1 MSETASSRQS
11 WPHHLTQ
18 AGVIWIENHGQDLL
32 HVSKVL
38 LASLLALGLSL
49 LFNLSKPGTAM
60 VTVIIVLQPRSGLV
74 LAKGFYRFIGTSV
87 GVIVSIILAASFT
100 QQPVL
105 FLAAGACW
113 LAFCTAGSTIF
124 RNFQSYAFVL
134 AGYTLVIVG
143 LPAALQPDQAFDIA
157 MTRLSEVMLGL
168 LCAGVVS
175 DVLFPKHLSDVL
187 LQTVRKRFA
196 DFKTFISLDE
206 STVVSRPAHERLVL
220 RFIGEVISLEA
231 LRTSSVFE
239 SASGHLQS
247 LQLRQLNNAFM
258 TASTTFHSLDRLFGR
273 LQTAGKHSTL
283 AALKMEYK
291 AITRALS
298 SEDRMRLKQVRNGLP
313 SRLVALRRGLAA
325 SNNGGDSN
333 SDGSNL
339 LDFDSATELLARFA
353 DELLIYARIH
363 AVVIQAEMQ
372 IGDDVQLPAHYVAR
386 TDPTLIVTSALRAAI
401 GFGISS
407 LFWIQSGWVSGTDAV
422 VMATVVSALFAA
434 APSPIKVVRQF
445 MIGGALGGFFGFLS
459 AYYLQSQAENFTMLC
474 LALAPFIVIGA
485 WLTTT
490 QKYSGIGTGIL
501 LFFFSYAS
509 IGSSYQFD
517 MLELLNGMTGGL
529 IGVAIASVMYQIID
543 PSDSRWIKRRL
554 ARALRNQVVEACN
567 RSLPGLAGRFESGTR
582 DLLSRFAITHS
593 LDNEDDRAVMT
604 WLLSV
609 LEIGRAVIQLRQET
623 LSIGDPQAHAKID
636 NAIHSIA
643 YLFARPNQSR
653 LRTALDAVLA
663 AIAVCSEM
671 PAVLANL
678 HLMRGA
684 MLERVTVL
692 TPAETTAPPSPL
704 NPATKTA
711 TGN

>member
-1 MSETASSRQS
+1 MSEIARNRES
-11 WPHHLTQ
+11 WLDHLKH
-18 AGVIWIENHGQDLL
+18 AAVSWLEGHGQDLL
-32 HVSKVL
+32 YVSKIL
-38 LASLLALGLSL
+38 LATLLALGLSL
-49 LFNLSKPGTAM
+49 LFDLSKPGTAM
-60 VTVIIVLQPRSGLV
+60 ITVVIVLQPRSGLV

-87 GVIVSIILAASFT
+87 GVIMSIVLAASFS

-113 LAFCTAGSTIF
+113 LAFCTAGSTVF

-175 DVLFPKHLSDVL
+175 DVLFPKRLSDVL
-187 LQTVRKRFA
+187 LLTVRKRFA
-196 DFKTFISLDE
+196 DFKTFIALDDVAP
-206 STVVSRPAHERLVL
+206 SSRPARERMVL

-239 SASGHLQS
+239 SATGHLQS

-258 TASTTFHSLDRLFGR
+258 TASTTFHSLDQLFGR
-273 LQTAGKHSTL
+273 LQAGGKLSTL
-283 AALKMEYK
+283 NALLLEYK
-291 AITRALS
+291 AIVRALS
-298 SEDRMRLKQVRNGLP
+298 SQDRTQLAQVRLALP
-313 SRLVALRRGLAA
+313 QRLAALRRGLATA
-325 SNNGGDSN
+325 NGSSSGNYSDS
-333 SDGSNL
+333 SHV
-339 LDFDSATELLARFA
+339 LDFDSAAELLARFT
-353 DELLIYARIH
+353 DELQVYARIH
-363 AVVIQAEMQ
+363 AVVIQTEMHMP
-372 IGDDVQLPAHYVAR
+372 DDVQLPAHYVAR
-386 TDPTLIVTSALRAAI
+386 TDPTLVVTSALRAAI

-407 LFWIQSGWVSGTDAV
+407 LFWIESGWVSGTDAV

-434 APSPIKVVRQF
+434 APSPIKIVRQF

-474 LALAPFIVIGA
+474 IALAPFILIGA

-490 QKYSGIGTGIL
+490 KKYSGIGTGIL

-509 IGSSYQFD
+509 IGSNYQFD
-517 MLELLNGMTGGL
+517 MPALLNGMAGGL
-529 IGVAIASVMYQIID
+529 IGVAVASVLYQVID

-554 ARALRNQVVEACN
+554 ARALRRQVEEACS
-567 RSLPGLAGRFESGTR
+567 RPLPGLLGRFESGTR

-593 LDNEDDRAVMT
+593 LDNPDDRDIMT

-609 LEIGRAVIQLRQET
+609 LETGRAVIQLRQEMLAVT
-623 LSIGDPQAHAKID
+623 DRQAHDRIEQS
-636 NAIHSIA
+636 IRGIA
-643 YLFARPNQSR
+643 YLFARPSQAR
-653 LRTALDAVLA
+653 LRAALDAVLA
-663 AIAVCSEM
+663 AIAVCGAL

-692 TPAETTAPPSPL
+692 TPAETSTITSE
-704 NPATKTA
+704 T
-711 TGN
+711 

>member
-11 WPHHLTQ
+11 WPHHLAQ
-18 AGVIWIENHGQDLL
+18 AGVIWVENHGQDLL

-49 LFNLSKPGTAM
+49 LFDLSKPGTAM

-74 LAKGFYRFIGTSV
+74 LAKGFYRFIGTAV

-143 LPAALQPDQAFDIA
+143 LPAALQPAQAFDIA

-187 LQTVRKRFA
+187 LLTVRKRFA
-196 DFKTFISLDE
+196 DFKKFIALDD
-206 STVVSRPAHERLVL
+206 SAAVSRPARERMVL

-247 LQLRQLNNAFM
+247 LQLRQLNTAFM
-258 TASTTFHSLDRLFGR
+258 TASTTFHSLDQLFGR
-273 LQTAGKHSTL
+273 LQAAGKHSTL
-283 AALKMEYK
+283 DALMMEYR
-291 AITRALS
+291 AIVRALS
-298 SEDRMRLKQVRNGLP
+298 SQDRMQLKQVRNGIP
-313 SRLVALRRGLAA
+313 GRLAALRRGLAA
-325 SNNGGDSN
+325 SSIN

-363 AVVIQAEMQ
+363 AIVIQAEMHMA
-372 IGDDVQLPAHYVAR
+372 DDVQLPAHYVAR
-386 TDPTLIVTSALRAAI
+386 TDPTLIATSALRAAI
-401 GFGISS
+401 GFILSAW
-407 LFWIQSGWVSGTDAV
+407 FWIQTGWVSGTDAV

-459 AYYLQSQAENFTMLC
+459 AYYLQAQAENFTMLC
-474 LALAPFIVIGA
+474 IALAPFILIGA

-490 QKYSGIGTGIL
+490 KKYSGIGTGIL
-501 LFFFSYAS
+501 LFFLSYAS
-509 IGSSYQFD
+509 IGSNYQFD

-529 IGVAIASVMYQIID
+529 FGVAIASVMYQIID

-567 RSLPGLAGRFESGTR
+567 RPLPGLAGRFESGTR
-582 DLLSRFAITHS
+582 DLLARFAITHS
-593 LDNEDDRAVMT
+593 LDNEDDRAIVT

-623 LSIGDPQAHAKID
+623 LSIGNPEVHGKIE
-636 NAIHSIA
+636 ASIGSIA
-643 YLFARPNQSR
+643 FLFARPSQSR
-653 LRTALDAVLA
+653 LRAALDAVLA
-663 AIAVCSEM
+663 AIAACAEM

-692 TPAETTAPPSPL
+692 TPAETTMPPSPL
-704 NPATKTA
+704 NPATDA
-711 TGN
+711 PTGN

>member
-1 MSETASSRQS
+1 MSETASIRQS
-11 WPHHLTQ
+11 WLHHLAQ
-18 AGVIWIENHGQDLL
+18 AGVIWVENHGQDLL
-32 HVSKVL
+32 HVSKIL
-38 LASLLALGLSL
+38 LATLMALGLSL
-49 LFNLSKPGTAM
+49 LFDLSKPGTAM

-87 GVIVSIILAASFT
+87 GVIVSIILAAAFT

-143 LPAALQPDQAFDIA
+143 LPAALQPAQAFDIA

-187 LQTVRKRFA
+187 LLTVRKRFA
-196 DFKTFISLDE
+196 DFKKFIALDD
-206 STVVSRPAHERLVL
+206 SAAMPRPARERMVL

-247 LQLRQLNNAFM
+247 LQLRQLNTAFM
-258 TASTTFHSLDRLFGR
+258 TASTTFHSLDQLFGR
-273 LQTAGKHSTL
+273 LQAAGKRSTL
-283 AALKMEYK
+283 DALMMEYR
-291 AITRALS
+291 AIARALS
-298 SEDRMRLKQVRNGLP
+298 SQDRAQLKQVRNGIP
-313 SRLVALRRGLAA
+313 GRLAALRRGLAA
-325 SNNGGDSN
+325 SGGD
-333 SDGSNL
+333 GSHL
-339 LDFDSATELLARFA
+339 LDFDSAAELLARFA

-363 AVVIQAEMQ
+363 AIVIQAEMHMA
-372 IGDDVQLPAHYVAR
+372 DDVQLPAHYVAR

-401 GFGISS
+401 GFILSAW
-407 LFWIQSGWVSGTDAV
+407 FWIQTGWVSGTDAV

-474 LALAPFIVIGA
+474 IALAPFILIGA

-490 QKYSGIGTGIL
+490 RKYAGIGTGIL

-509 IGSSYQFD
+509 IGSNYQFD
-517 MLELLNGMTGGL
+517 MLELLNGMAGGL
-529 IGVAIASVMYQIID
+529 LGVAIASVMYQIID

-554 ARALRNQVVEACN
+554 ARALRNQVVEACS
-567 RSLPGLAGRFESGTR
+567 RPLPGLAGRFESGTR

-609 LEIGRAVIQLRQET
+609 LEIGRAVIQLRQEA
-623 LSIGDPQAHAKID
+623 LSIGNPEVHGKIEASIGGIAH
-636 NAIHSIA
+636 
-643 YLFARPNQSR
+643 LFARPSQSR
-653 LRTALDAVLA
+653 LRAALDAVLA
-663 AIAVCSEM
+663 AIAACAEM

-692 TPAETTAPPSPL
+692 TPAETTAPLSPL
-704 NPATKTA
+704 HPATDTT

>member
-11 WPHHLTQ
+11 WLHHLAQ
-18 AGVIWIENHGQDLL
+18 AGVIWVENHGQDLL

-38 LASLLALGLSL
+38 LATLLALGLSL
-49 LFNLSKPGTAM
+49 VFDLSKPGTAM

-87 GVIVSIILAASFT
+87 GVVISIILAASFT

-143 LPAALQPDQAFDIA
+143 LPAALQPAQAFDIA

-175 DVLFPKHLSDVL
+175 DVLFPQHLSDVL
-187 LQTVRKRFA
+187 LLTVRKRFT
-196 DFKTFISLDE
+196 DFKKFIALDD
-206 STVVSRPAHERLVL
+206 SSALARPARERMVL

-239 SASGHLQS
+239 SATGYLQS
-247 LQLRQLNNAFM
+247 LQLRQLNTAFM
-258 TASTTFHSLDRLFGR
+258 TASTTFHSLDQLFGR
-273 LQTAGKHSTL
+273 LQAAGKQSTL
-283 AALKMEYK
+283 DALMLEYK
-291 AITRALS
+291 AIARALS
-298 SEDRMRLKQVRNGLP
+298 SQDRTQLKQLRNGLP
-313 SRLVALRRGLAA
+313 PRLTALRRGLAA
-325 SNNGGDSN
+325 SGGD
-333 SDGSNL
+333 GSHL

-353 DELLIYARIH
+353 DELVIYARIH
-363 AVVIQAEMQ
+363 AVVIQAEMHMA
-372 IGDDVQLPAHYVAR
+372 DDVQLPAHYVAR

-401 GFGISS
+401 GFILSAW
-407 LFWIQSGWVSGTDAV
+407 FWIQTGWVSGTDAV

-459 AYYLQSQAENFTMLC
+459 AYYLQSQAENFIMLC
-474 LALAPFIVIGA
+474 IALAPFILIGA

-490 QKYSGIGTGIL
+490 RKYSGIGTGIL

-509 IGSSYQFD
+509 IGSNYQFD
-517 MLELLNGMTGGL
+517 MLELLNGMAGGL
-529 IGVAIASVMYQIID
+529 FGVAIASVMYQIID

-554 ARALRNQVVEACN
+554 ARALRNQVVEACS
-567 RSLPGLAGRFESGTR
+567 RPLPGLAGRFESGTR

-593 LDNEDDRAVMT
+593 LDNEDDRAIMT

-609 LEIGRAVIQLRQET
+609 LEIGRAVIQLRQEA
-623 LSIGDPQAHAKID
+623 LSIGNPQVHDKID
-636 NAIHSIA
+636 DSIRSIA

-663 AIAVCSEM
+663 AIAVCGEM

-704 NPATKTA
+704 NPVANTT

>member
-1 MSETASSRQS
+1 MTIVNDVASNRES
-11 WPHHLTQ
+11 WPDHLKH
-18 AGVIWIENHGQDLL
+18 AAVSWLKGHGQDLL
-32 HVSKVL
+32 YVSKIL
-38 LASLLALGLSL
+38 LATLLALGLSL
-49 LFNLSKPGTAM
+49 LFDLSKPGTAM

-74 LAKGFYRFIGTSV
+74 LAKGFYRFIGTAV
-87 GVIVSIILAASFT
+87 GVIMSIILAASFS
-100 QQPVL
+100 QQPIL

-113 LAFCTAGSTIF
+113 LAFCTAGSTVF

-175 DVLFPKHLSDVL
+175 DVLFPKRLSDVL
-187 LQTVRKRFA
+187 LLTVRKRFA
-196 DFKTFISLDE
+196 DFKTFIALDDVAP
-206 STVVSRPAHERLVL
+206 SSRPARERMVL
-220 RFIGEVISLEA
+220 RFIGEVITLEA

-239 SASGHLQS
+239 SATGHLQS

-258 TASTTFHSLDRLFGR
+258 TASTTFHSLDQLFGR
-273 LQTAGKHSTL
+273 LQNGGKQSTL
-283 AALKMEYK
+283 KALLMEYQ
-291 AITRALS
+291 AIVRALS
-298 SEDRMRLKQVRNGLP
+298 SQDRTLLAQVRRALP
-313 SRLVALRRGLAA
+313 QRLAALRRGLEAA
-325 SNNGGDSN
+325 HNSASDS
-333 SDGSNL
+333 SHI

-353 DELLIYARIH
+353 DELQVYARIH
-363 AVVIQAEMQ
+363 AVVIQADMHMP
-372 IGDDVQLPAHYVAR
+372 DDVQLPAHYVAR
-386 TDPTLIVTSALRAAI
+386 TDPTLVATSALRAAI

-407 LFWIQSGWVSGTDAV
+407 LFWLESGWVSGADAV

-434 APSPIKVVRQF
+434 APSPIKIVRQF

-474 LALAPFIVIGA
+474 IALAPFILIGA

-490 QKYSGIGTGIL
+490 KKYSGVGTGIL

-509 IGSSYQFD
+509 IGSNYQFD
-517 MLELLNGMTGGL
+517 MLALLNGMAGGL
-529 IGVAIASVMYQIID
+529 IGVAVASVLYQIID

-554 ARALRNQVVEACN
+554 ARALRRQVEEACG
-567 RSLPGLAGRFESGTR
+567 RPLPGLLGRFESGTR

-593 LDNEDDRAVMT
+593 LDNPDDRDIMT

-609 LEIGRAVIQLRQET
+609 LEIGRAVIQLRLEM
-623 LSIGDPQAHAKID
+623 LAVADRQAHDKI
-636 NAIHSIA
+636 AQCVRSIA
-643 YLFARPNQSR
+643 YLFARPSQVR
-653 LRTALDAVLA
+653 LRAALDAVLA
-663 AIAVCSEM
+663 AIAVCGEL

-692 TPAETTAPPSPL
+692 TPAETSTNTSE
-704 NPATKTA
+704 T
-711 TGN
+711 

>member
-1 MSETASSRQS
+1 MSDLASSREN
-11 WPHHLTQ
+11 WLNHLKQ
-18 AGVIWIENHGQDLL
+18 AAVIWIDNHGQNLL
-32 HVSKVL
+32 YVSKIL
-38 LASLLALGLSL
+38 LATLMALGLSL

-74 LAKGFYRFIGTSV
+74 LAKGFYRFIGTTV
-87 GVIVSIILAASFT
+87 GVIMSVILAAAFS

-157 MTRLSEVMLGL
+157 TTRLSEVMLGL

-175 DVLFPKHLSDVL
+175 DVLFPKHLSDAL
-187 LQTVRKRFA
+187 LLTVRKRFA
-196 DFKTFISLDE
+196 DFKTFIALDNLDA
-206 STVVSRPAHERLVL
+206 SARPARERMVL

-239 SASGHLQS
+239 STTGHLQS

-258 TASTTFHSLDRLFGR
+258 TASTTFHSLDQLFGR
-273 LQTAGKHSTL
+273 LQSSGKHSTL
-283 AALKMEYK
+283 NALMMEYK
-291 AITRALS
+291 AIVHALS
-298 SEDRMRLKQVRNGLP
+298 DQDRNVLTQVRSALP
-313 SRLVALRRGLAA
+313 QRLQALRRGLSA
-325 SNNGGDSN
+325 SHEGDR
-333 SDGSNL
+333 SNL
-339 LDFDSATELLARFA
+339 LDFDSAA
-353 DELLIYARIH
+353 ELLIRFAGELQVYARIH
-363 AVVIQAEMQ
+363 AVVIQAEMHMP
-372 IGDDVQLPAHYVAR
+372 DDVQLPAHYVTR

-401 GFGISS
+401 GFIVSS

-434 APSPIKVVRQF
+434 APSPSKVVRQF
-445 MIGGALGGFFGFLS
+445 LIGAAIGGFFGFLS

-474 LALAPFIVIGA
+474 IALAPFILAGA

-509 IGSSYQFD
+509 IGSNYQFD
-517 MLELLNGMTGGL
+517 MLELLNGMSGGL
-529 IGVAIASVMYQIID
+529 IGVAVASVMYQIID

-554 ARALRNQVVEACN
+554 ARALRRQVEEACS
-567 RSLPGLAGRFESGTR
+567 RPLQGLAGRFESGTR

-593 LDNEDDRAVMT
+593 LDNPDDRDIMT

-609 LEIGRAVIQLRQET
+609 LEIGRAVIQLRQEMLEVT
-623 LSIGDPQAHAKID
+623 DSLAHEKIEQTIRNIGA
-636 NAIHSIA
+636 
-643 YLFARPNQSR
+643 LFARPNQAR
-653 LRTALDAVLA
+653 LRTTLDSVLA
-663 AIAVCSEM
+663 AIAVCDGL

-678 HLMRGA
+678 HQMRGA

-692 TPAETTAPPSPL
+692 TPAETSPI
-704 NPATKTA
+704 TS
-711 TGN
+711 GN

>member
-11 WPHHLTQ
+11 WPHHLAQ
-18 AGVIWIENHGQDLL
+18 AGVIWVENHGQDLL

-49 LFNLSKPGTAM
+49 VFDLSKPGTAM

-74 LAKGFYRFIGTSV
+74 LAKGFYRFIGTAV

-143 LPAALQPDQAFDIA
+143 LPAALQPAQAFDIA

-187 LQTVRKRFA
+187 LLTVRKRFA
-196 DFKTFISLDE
+196 DFKKFIALDD
-206 STVVSRPAHERLVL
+206 SAAVSRPARERMVL

-247 LQLRQLNNAFM
+247 LQLRQLNTAFM
-258 TASTTFHSLDRLFGR
+258 TASTTFHSLDQLFGR
-273 LQTAGKHSTL
+273 LQAAGKHSTL
-283 AALKMEYK
+283 DALTVEYRS
-291 AITRALS
+291 IVRALS
-298 SEDRMRLKQVRNGLP
+298 SQDRMQLKQVRNGIP
-313 SRLVALRRGLAA
+313 GRLAALRRGLAA
-325 SNNGGDSN
+325 SSIN

-363 AVVIQAEMQ
+363 AIVIQAEMHMA
-372 IGDDVQLPAHYVAR
+372 DDVQLPAHYVAR
-386 TDPTLIVTSALRAAI
+386 TDPTLIVTSALRAVI
-401 GFGISS
+401 GFILSAW
-407 LFWIQSGWVSGTDAV
+407 FWIQTGWVSGTDAV

-474 LALAPFIVIGA
+474 IALGPFILIGA

-490 QKYSGIGTGIL
+490 KKYSGIGTGIL
-501 LFFFSYAS
+501 LFFLSYAS
-509 IGSSYQFD
+509 IGSNYQFD
-517 MLELLNGMTGGL
+517 MLELLNGMAGGL
-529 IGVAIASVMYQIID
+529 LGVAIASVMYQIID

-567 RSLPGLAGRFESGTR
+567 RPLPGLAGRFESGTR
-582 DLLSRFAITHS
+582 DLLARFAITHS
-593 LDNEDDRAVMT
+593 LDNEDDRAVVT

-623 LSIGDPQAHAKID
+623 LSIGNPEVHGKIEVS
-636 NAIHSIA
+636 IGSIA
-643 YLFARPNQSR
+643 FLFARPSQSR
-653 LRTALDAVLA
+653 LRAALDAVLA
-663 AIAVCSEM
+663 AIAACAEM

-692 TPAETTAPPSPL
+692 TPAETTAPLSPF
-704 NPATKTA
+704 NPATDTP
-711 TGN
+711 GN

>member
-1 MSETASSRQS
+1 MSEIASNRES
-11 WPHHLTQ
+11 WLDHLKH
-18 AGVIWIENHGQDLL
+18 AAVSWLEGHGQDLL
-32 HVSKVL
+32 YVSKIL
-38 LASLLALGLSL
+38 LATLLALGLSL
-49 LFNLSKPGTAM
+49 LFDLSRPGTAM
-60 VTVIIVLQPRSGLV
+60 ITVVIVLQPRSGLV

-87 GVIVSIILAASFT
+87 GVIMSIVLAASFS

-113 LAFCTAGSTIF
+113 LAFCTAGSTVF

-175 DVLFPKHLSDVL
+175 DVLFPKRLSDVL
-187 LQTVRKRFA
+187 LLTVRKRFA
-196 DFKTFISLDE
+196 DFKTFIALDDVAP
-206 STVVSRPAHERLVL
+206 SSRPARERMVL

-239 SASGHLQS
+239 SATGHLQS

-258 TASTTFHSLDRLFGR
+258 TASTTFHSLDQLFGR
-273 LQTAGKHSTL
+273 LQAGGKLSTL
-283 AALKMEYK
+283 NALLMEYQ
-291 AITRALS
+291 AIVRALS
-298 SEDRMRLKQVRNGLP
+298 SQDRTQLAQVRLALP
-313 SRLVALRRGLAA
+313 QRLAALRRGLATA
-325 SNNGGDSN
+325 NGSSSGNYSDS
-333 SDGSNL
+333 SHV
-339 LDFDSATELLARFA
+339 LDFDSAAELLARFA
-353 DELLIYARIH
+353 DELQVYARIH
-363 AVVIQAEMQ
+363 AVVIQTEMHMP
-372 IGDDVQLPAHYVAR
+372 DDVQLPAHYVAR
-386 TDPTLIVTSALRAAI
+386 TDPTLVLTSALRAAI

-407 LFWIQSGWVSGTDAV
+407 LFWIESGWVSGTDAV

-434 APSPIKVVRQF
+434 APSPIKIVRQF

-459 AYYLQSQAENFTMLC
+459 AYYLQSQAENFAMLC
-474 LALAPFIVIGA
+474 IALAPFILIGA

-490 QKYSGIGTGIL
+490 KKYSGIGTGIL

-509 IGSSYQFD
+509 IGSNYQFD
-517 MLELLNGMTGGL
+517 MPALLNGMAGGL
-529 IGVAIASVMYQIID
+529 IGVAVASVLYQVID

-554 ARALRNQVVEACN
+554 ARALRRQVEEACS
-567 RSLPGLAGRFESGTR
+567 RPLPGLLGRFESGTR

-593 LDNEDDRAVMT
+593 LDNPDDRDIMT

-609 LEIGRAVIQLRQET
+609 LETGRAVIQLRQEMLAVT
-623 LSIGDPQAHAKID
+623 DRQAHDRIEQS
-636 NAIHSIA
+636 IRGIA
-643 YLFARPNQSR
+643 YLFARPSQAR
-653 LRTALDAVLA
+653 LRAALDAVLA
-663 AIAVCSEM
+663 AIAVCGAL

-692 TPAETTAPPSPL
+692 TPAETSTITSE
-704 NPATKTA
+704 T
-711 TGN
+711 

>member
-1 MSETASSRQS
+1 MSEIASTRES
-11 WPHHLTQ
+11 WPDHLKH
-18 AGVIWIENHGQDLL
+18 AAVSWLEGHGQDLL
-32 HVSKVL
+32 HVSKIL
-38 LASLLALGLSL
+38 LATLLALGLSL
-49 LFNLSKPGTAM
+49 LFDLSKPGTAM

-87 GVIVSIILAASFT
+87 GVIMSIILAASFS

-175 DVLFPKHLSDVL
+175 DVLFPKRLSDVL
-187 LQTVRKRFA
+187 LLTVRKRFA
-196 DFKTFISLDE
+196 DFKTFIALDE
-206 STVVSRPAHERLVL
+206 VSPSLRPARERMVL
-220 RFIGEVISLEA
+220 RFIGEVISVEA

-239 SASGHLQS
+239 SATGHLQS
-247 LQLRQLNNAFM
+247 LQLKQLNNAFM
-258 TASTTFHSLDRLFGR
+258 TASTTFHSLDQLFGR
-273 LQTAGKHSTL
+273 LQAGGKLSTL
-283 AALKMEYK
+283 EALLMEYK
-291 AITRALS
+291 AIVRALS
-298 SEDRMRLKQVRNGLP
+298 SQERTQLAQVRQALP
-313 SRLVALRRGLAA
+313 QRLAALRRALATA
-325 SNNGGDSN
+325 NGSAGDS
-333 SDGSNL
+333 SHV

-353 DELLIYARIH
+353 DELQVYARIH
-363 AVVIQAEMQ
+363 AVVVQADMHMQ
-372 IGDDVQLPAHYVAR
+372 HMPDDVQLPAHYVAR
-386 TDPTLIVTSALRAAI
+386 TDPTLVLTSALRAAI
-401 GFGISS
+401 GFGVSS
-407 LFWIQSGWVSGTDAV
+407 LFWIESGWVSGTDAV

-434 APSPIKVVRQF
+434 APSPIKIVRQF

-474 LALAPFIVIGA
+474 IALAPFILIGA

-490 QKYSGIGTGIL
+490 RKYSGVGTGIL

-509 IGSSYQFD
+509 IGSNYQFD
-517 MLELLNGMTGGL
+517 MPALLNGMAGGL
-529 IGVAIASVMYQIID
+529 IGVGVASVLYQVID

-554 ARALRNQVVEACN
+554 ARALRRQVEEACS
-567 RSLPGLAGRFESGTR
+567 RPLPGLLGRFESGTR

-593 LDNEDDRAVMT
+593 LDDPDDRDIMT

-609 LEIGRAVIQLRQET
+609 LETGRAVIQLRQET
-623 LSIGDPQAHAKID
+623 LAVTDPQAHARIEQS
-636 NAIHSIA
+636 IRGIA
-643 YLFARPNQSR
+643 YLFARPSQAR
-653 LRTALDAVLA
+653 LRAALDAVLA
-663 AIAVCSEM
+663 AIAVCGEL

-678 HLMRGA
+678 HLLRGA

-692 TPAETTAPPSPL
+692 TPAETSTNTSE
-704 NPATKTA
+704 T
-711 TGN
+711 

>member
-1 MSETASSRQS
+1 MSEIASNRES
-11 WPHHLTQ
+11 WLDHLKH
-18 AGVIWIENHGQDLL
+18 AAVSWLEGHGQDLL
-32 HVSKVL
+32 YVSKIL
-38 LASLLALGLSL
+38 LATLLALGLSL
-49 LFNLSKPGTAM
+49 LFDLSKPGTAM
-60 VTVIIVLQPRSGLV
+60 ITVVIVLQPRSGLV

-87 GVIVSIILAASFT
+87 GVIMSIVLAASFS

-113 LAFCTAGSTIF
+113 LAFCTAGSTVF

-175 DVLFPKHLSDVL
+175 DVLFPKRLSDVL
-187 LQTVRKRFA
+187 LLTVRKRFA
-196 DFKTFISLDE
+196 DFKTFIALDDVAP
-206 STVVSRPAHERLVL
+206 SSRPARERMVL

-239 SASGHLQS
+239 SATGHLQS

-258 TASTTFHSLDRLFGR
+258 TASTTFHSLDQLFGR
-273 LQTAGKHSTL
+273 LQAGGKLSTL
-283 AALKMEYK
+283 NALLMEYK
-291 AITRALS
+291 AIVRALS
-298 SEDRMRLKQVRNGLP
+298 SQDRTQLAQVRLALP
-313 SRLVALRRGLAA
+313 QRLAALRRGLATA
-325 SNNGGDSN
+325 NGSSSGNYSDS
-333 SDGSNL
+333 SHV
-339 LDFDSATELLARFA
+339 LDFDSAAELLARFA
-353 DELLIYARIH
+353 DELQVYARIH
-363 AVVIQAEMQ
+363 AVVIQTEMHMP
-372 IGDDVQLPAHYVAR
+372 DDVQLPAHYVAR
-386 TDPTLIVTSALRAAI
+386 TDPTLVLTSALRAAI

-407 LFWIQSGWVSGTDAV
+407 LFWIESGWVSGTDAV

-434 APSPIKVVRQF
+434 APSSIKIVRQF

-459 AYYLQSQAENFTMLC
+459 AYYLQSQAENFAMLC
-474 LALAPFIVIGA
+474 IALAPFILIGA

-490 QKYSGIGTGIL
+490 KKYSGIGTGIL

-509 IGSSYQFD
+509 IGSNYQFD
-517 MLELLNGMTGGL
+517 MPALLNGMAGGL
-529 IGVAIASVMYQIID
+529 IGVAVASVLYQVID

-554 ARALRNQVVEACN
+554 ARALRRQVEEACN
-567 RSLPGLAGRFESGTR
+567 RPLPGLLGRFESGTR

-593 LDNEDDRAVMT
+593 LDNPDDRDIMT

-609 LEIGRAVIQLRQET
+609 LETGRAVIQLRQEMLAVT
-623 LSIGDPQAHAKID
+623 DRQAHDRIEQS
-636 NAIHSIA
+636 IRGIA
-643 YLFARPNQSR
+643 YLFARPSQAR
-653 LRTALDAVLA
+653 LRAALDAVLA
-663 AIAVCSEM
+663 AIAVCGAL

-692 TPAETTAPPSPL
+692 TPAETSTITSE
-704 NPATKTA
+704 T
-711 TGN
+711 

>member
-1 MSETASSRQS
+1 MSEIASNRES
-11 WPHHLTQ
+11 WLDHLKH
-18 AGVIWIENHGQDLL
+18 AAVSWLEGHGQDLL
-32 HVSKVL
+32 YVSKIL
-38 LASLLALGLSL
+38 LATLLALGLSL
-49 LFNLSKPGTAM
+49 LFDLSKPGTSM
-60 VTVIIVLQPRSGLV
+60 ITVVIVLQPRSGLV

-87 GVIVSIILAASFT
+87 GVIMSIILAASFS

-175 DVLFPKHLSDVL
+175 DVLFPKRLSDVL
-187 LQTVRKRFA
+187 LLTVRKRFA
-196 DFKTFISLDE
+196 DFKTFIALDD
-206 STVVSRPAHERLVL
+206 VVPSSRPARERMVL

-239 SASGHLQS
+239 SATGHLQS

-258 TASTTFHSLDRLFGR
+258 TASTTFHSLDQLFGR
-273 LQTAGKHSTL
+273 LQAGGKLSTL
-283 AALKMEYK
+283 DALLMEYK
-291 AITRALS
+291 AIVRALS
-298 SEDRMRLKQVRNGLP
+298 SQDRTQLAQVRLALP
-313 SRLVALRRGLAA
+313 QRLAALRRGLATA
-325 SNNGGDSN
+325 NGSAGDS
-333 SDGSNL
+333 SHV

-353 DELLIYARIH
+353 DELQVYARIH
-363 AVVIQAEMQ
+363 AVVIQADMHMRHLP
-372 IGDDVQLPAHYVAR
+372 DDVQLPAHYVAR
-386 TDPTLIVTSALRAAI
+386 TDPTLVVTSALRAAI

-407 LFWIQSGWVSGTDAV
+407 LFWIESGWVSGADAV

-434 APSPIKVVRQF
+434 APSPIKIVRQF

-474 LALAPFIVIGA
+474 IALAPFILIGA

-490 QKYSGIGTGIL
+490 RKYSGIGTGIL

-509 IGSSYQFD
+509 IGSNYQFD
-517 MLELLNGMTGGL
+517 MPALLNGMAGGL
-529 IGVAIASVMYQIID
+529 IGVAVASVLYQVID

-554 ARALRNQVVEACN
+554 ARALRRQVEEACS
-567 RSLPGLAGRFESGTR
+567 RPLPGLLGRFESGTR

-593 LDNEDDRAVMT
+593 LDNPDDRDIMT

-609 LEIGRAVIQLRQET
+609 LETGRAVIQLRQEMLAVT
-623 LSIGDPQAHAKID
+623 DRQAHDRIEQS
-636 NAIHSIA
+636 IRGIA
-643 YLFARPNQSR
+643 YLFARPSQVR
-653 LRTALDAVLA
+653 LRAALDAVLA
-663 AIAVCSEM
+663 AIAVCGAL

-692 TPAETTAPPSPL
+692 TPAETSTITSE
-704 NPATKTA
+704 T
-711 TGN
+711 

>member
-11 WPHHLTQ
+11 WLHHLAQ
-18 AGVIWIENHGQDLL
+18 AGVIWVENHGQDLL

-38 LASLLALGLSL
+38 LATLLALGLSL
-49 LFNLSKPGTAM
+49 VFDLSKPGTAM

-87 GVIVSIILAASFT
+87 GVVISIILAASFT

-143 LPAALQPDQAFDIA
+143 LPAALQPAQAFDIA

-175 DVLFPKHLSDVL
+175 DVLFPQHLSDVL
-187 LQTVRKRFA
+187 LLTVRKRFA
-196 DFKTFISLDE
+196 DFKKFIALDD
-206 STVVSRPAHERLVL
+206 SSALARPARERMVL

-239 SASGHLQS
+239 SATGYLQS
-247 LQLRQLNNAFM
+247 LQLRQLNTAFM
-258 TASTTFHSLDRLFGR
+258 TASTTFHSLDQLFGR
-273 LQTAGKHSTL
+273 LQAAGKQSTL
-283 AALKMEYK
+283 DALMLEYK
-291 AITRALS
+291 AIARALS
-298 SEDRMRLKQVRNGLP
+298 SQDRTQLKQLRNGLP
-313 SRLVALRRGLAA
+313 PRLTALRRGLAT
-325 SNNGGDSN
+325 SGGD
-333 SDGSNL
+333 GSHL

-353 DELLIYARIH
+353 DELVIYARIH
-363 AVVIQAEMQ
+363 AVVIQAEMHMA
-372 IGDDVQLPAHYVAR
+372 DDVQLPAHYVAR

-401 GFGISS
+401 GFILSAW
-407 LFWIQSGWVSGTDAV
+407 FWIQTGWVSGTDAV

-459 AYYLQSQAENFTMLC
+459 AYYLQSQAENFIMLC
-474 LALAPFIVIGA
+474 IALAPFILIGA

-490 QKYSGIGTGIL
+490 RKYSGIGTGIL

-509 IGSSYQFD
+509 IGSNYQFD
-517 MLELLNGMTGGL
+517 MLELLNGMAGGL
-529 IGVAIASVMYQIID
+529 FGVAIASVMYQIID

-554 ARALRNQVVEACN
+554 ARALRNQVVEACS
-567 RSLPGLAGRFESGTR
+567 RPLPGLAGRFESGTR

-593 LDNEDDRAVMT
+593 LDNEDDRAIMT

-609 LEIGRAVIQLRQET
+609 LEIGRAVIQLRQEA
-623 LSIGDPQAHAKID
+623 LSIGNPQVHDKID
-636 NAIHSIA
+636 DSIRSIA

-663 AIAVCSEM
+663 AIAVCGEM

-704 NPATKTA
+704 NPVANTT